1 MNNNSDSED
10 LENDVCFIL
19 TSAFLIFTMQ
29 TGYGLLESGTVSR
42 KNEVNILLKNA
53 VNIIC
58 GSIAFWAYG
67 FAFSSDHRI
76 DQEVDSRLNFTTPA
90 PLTRKGGKIKSK
102 MTEMDMHQ
110 STSWTGVSGFILDNL
125 VTPERFFLYFADH
138 RFIGTTYAE
147 MAFQLAYATTC
158 TAIISGAMAERCRF
172 MSYFVFCFVANI
184 LFCLP
189 ARWTM
194 FNGWL
199 NRAGALD
206 IGGSGTVHL
215 VGGCAGLVAAILL
228 GPRLGRFDDD

>member
-1 MNNNSDSED
+1 MSTTTEKPADAPLREA

-58 GSIAFWAYG
+58 GTLAFWCYG
-67 FAFSSDHRI
+67 FAFSSREAD
-76 DQEVDSRLNFTTPA
+76 VGRLKLTELDLHPSPTPPPWRLKNSLQAQKQNKNFSSFGDF
-90 PLTRKGGKIKSK
+90 LRV
-102 MTEMDMHQ
+102 HV
-110 STSWTGVSGFILDNL
+110 VS
-125 VTPERFFLYFADH
+125 PERFFVHVTGTEL
-138 RFIGTTYAE
+138 IGTTYAE
-147 MAFQLAYATTC
+147 MMFQLAYATTC

-172 MSYFVFCFVANI
+172 LSYFVFSLFSNI

-194 FNGWL
+194 FTGWL
-199 NRAGALD
+199 NEV
-206 IGGSGTVHL
+206 SGLRWISFRT
-215 VGGCAGLVAAILL
+215 C
-228 GPRLGRFDDD
+228 